1 MSLVPFCFWADMAVL
16 GSSWNFA
23 ILLNCDTLEGVFLKC
38 FHRQKNLKKESVG
51 MTWFNFQLPECSSR
65 HTSEADR
72 TSCEPIATI
81 QNLEDRNSYR
91 NGIFTSPDQVLVNR
105 CSGKEVIQP
114 FNLHPDFWFDF
125 SNPRKNSGSANTGFF
140 TVSTLKIKPGNSEK
154 KTQVATVKKFG
165 FRKPG
170 FFSEWQPWKISGA
183 ILEITFQSAD

>member
-81 QNLEDRNSYR
+81 QNLENRDNYR

-105 CSGKEVIQP
+105 CSGKEVHVFQSRYLLICAWILKCQ
-114 FNLHPDFWFDF
+114 FGSLLQTRKKDFF
-125 SNPRKNSGSANTGFF
+125 SSLKLKKNQ
-140 TVSTLKIKPGNSEK
+140 VTLDISKIKW
-154 KTQVATVKKFG
+154 
-165 FRKPG
+165 R
-170 FFSEWQPWKISGA
+170 
-183 ILEITFQSAD
+183 

>member
-81 QNLEDRNSYR
+81 QNLENRDNYR

-105 CSGKEVIQP
+105 CSGKEVHVFQSRYLLICAWILKCQ
-114 FNLHPDFWFDF
+114 FGSLLQT
-125 SNPRKNSGSANTGFF
+125 RKKYFF
-140 TVSTLKIKPGNSEK
+140 RVWNWKKIKWHSIFQK
-154 KTQVATVKKFG
+154 
-165 FRKPG
+165 
-170 FFSEWQPWKISGA
+170 SSGERQGLSWPRA
-183 ILEITFQSAD
+183 FPTARRTCLTNR